1 MGIRERLSGNEASAT
16 AMKQINPDVVA
27 AFPITPSTEI
37 PQYFSTFVSNGQ
49 VDTEFV
55 AVESEHSA
63 MSACIGAEAAGA
75 RAMTAT
81 SANGLSLMWEM
92 IYIASSLRLPIVM
105 SLVNRAVSGPLNI
118 HNDHSDAMGVRDSGW
133 IQLFSENNQEAYD
146 NLIMAHRIAE
156 NKDVLLPLMVCQD
169 GFITSH
175 SIENIE
181 LVEDDKVKEFVGEY
195 KPEHYLLNDK
205 EPIAVGPLDLQAYLF
220 EHKRQQAEAMKN
232 AKKVI
237 LDVAKDFE
245 KLTGR
250 KYGLFEEYRLDD
262 AEIAI
267 VCMNSTAGTA
277 KYTIDRLREKGIKAG
292 LLKVRVFR
300 PFPGEEIAEALKYI
314 PAPVEEFVPEET
326 VQEVKAKA
334 KEEAV
339 QKAEVKEPAKVNPIL
354 ATEPATKKEVK
365 ADKAEKV
372 EKVETNKKEAVSPVE
387 NKVGQTVALKPD
399 VKIAKEEPVLDTQYV
414 EQTRF
419 DVKPSLWQRFKNS
432 KIIRTISYIMKIKVV
447 LEFPA
452 LPEGRGENR

>member
-1 MGIRERLSGNEASAT
+1 MSIRERLSGNEAVAT

-92 IYIASSLRLPIVM
+92 IYIASSLRLPIVL

-118 HNDHSDAMGVRDSGW
+118 HNDHSDAMGVRDAGW
-133 IQLFSENNQEAYD
+133 IMLFSENNQEAYD
-146 NLIMAHRIAE
+146 NTIMAHRIAE
-156 NKDVLLPLMVCQD
+156 HKDVMLPLMICQD

-181 LVEDDKVKEFVGEY
+181 LIEDSKVKEFVGEY
-195 KPEHYLLNDK
+195 HPEHYLLNKK

-220 EHKRQQAEAMKN
+220 EHKFQQAEAMRN

-237 LDVAKDFE
+237 KEVSKDFE

-250 KYGLFEEYRLDD
+250 KYSFFEEYKSED
-262 AEIAI
+262 ADYII
-267 VCMNSTAGTA
+267 VCMNSTAGTT
-277 KYTIDRLREKGIKAG
+277 KYVVDNLREKGIKAG
-292 LLKVRVFR
+292 LVKIRMFR
-300 PFPGEEIAEALKYI
+300 PFPAEELAAALS
-314 PAPVEEFVPEET
+314 
-326 VQEVKAKA
+326 KAK
-334 KEEAV
+334 V
-339 QKAEVKEPAKVNPIL
+339 
-354 ATEPATKKEVK
+354 
-365 ADKAEKV
+365 
-372 EKVETNKKEAVSPVE
+372 
-387 NKVGQTVALKPD
+387 VA
-399 VKIAKEEPVLDTQYV
+399 VLDKSDSLNGAGGALFEDVVSGMFTNGVNVPTVNYV
-414 EQTRF
+414 YGIGGRDTTAEDIESVYT
-419 DVKPSLWQRFKNS
+419 DLS
-432 KIIRTISYIMKIKVV
+432 KIDTSKKIEDPYRYLGVRREEK
-447 LEFPA
+447 
-452 LPEGRGENR
+452 

>member
-1 MGIRERLSGNEASAT
+1 MSIRERLSGNEAAAT

-37 PQYFSTFVSNGQ
+37 PQYFSTFVSNGA

-133 IQLFSENNQEAYD
+133 IMLFSENNQEAYD

-181 LVEDDKVKEFVGEY
+181 LIEDEKVKEFVGKY
-195 KPEHYLLNDK
+195 KPEHYLLNAK
-205 EPIAVGPLDLQAYLF
+205 EPMAIGPLDLQAYLF
-220 EHKRQQAEAMKN
+220 EHKYQQAEAMKK
-232 AKKVI
+232 AKDVI
-237 LDVAKDFE
+237 LKVSKDFE
-245 KLTGR
+245 ELTGR
-250 KYGLFEEYRLDD
+250 KYSFFEEYRLDD
-262 AEIAI
+262 AEFAI
-267 VCMNSTAGTA
+267 VCMNSTAGTVKA
-277 KYTIDRLREKGIKAG
+277 VVDELRAKGIKAG
-292 LLKVRVFR
+292 LLKIKVFR
-300 PFPGEEIAEALKYI
+300 PFPADEVANALGHLKAVAILDKADSLNAIGGALFEDVTSSMYVNGKNVPAINYI
-314 PAPVEEFVPEET
+314 YGIGGRDTTTKDIHT
-326 VQEVKAKA
+326 VYTDLQEVA
-334 KEEAV
+334 
-339 QKAEVKEPAKVNPIL
+339 NSG
-354 ATEPATKKEVK
+354 
-365 ADKAEKV
+365 KV
-372 EKVETNKKEAVSPVE
+372 ENPYRYLSVRRDK
-387 NKVGQTVALKPD
+387 
-399 VKIAKEEPVLDTQYV
+399 
-414 EQTRF
+414 
-419 DVKPSLWQRFKNS
+419 
-432 KIIRTISYIMKIKVV
+432 
-447 LEFPA
+447 
-452 LPEGRGENR
+452 

>member
-1 MGIRERLSGNEASAT
+1 MSIRERLSGNEAAAT

-37 PQYFSTFVSNGQ
+37 PQYFSTFVDNGL

-118 HNDHSDAMGVRDSGW
+118 HNDHSDAMGVRDAGW
-133 IQLFSENNQEAYD
+133 IMLFSESNQEAYD
-146 NLIMAHRIAE
+146 NLLMAHRIAE
-156 NKDVLLPLMVCQD
+156 NKNVMLPLMVCQD

-181 LVEDDKVKEFVGEY
+181 LLEDDKVKEFVGTY
-195 KPEHYLLNDK
+195 KPEHYLLNK
-205 EPIAVGPLDLQAYLF
+205 NEPIAVGPLDLQAYLF
-220 EHKRQQAEAMKN
+220 EHKAQQAEAMKN
-232 AKKVI
+232 AKQVI

-245 KLTGR
+245 KMTGR
-250 KYGLFEEYRLDD
+250 KYGLFEEYKLDD

-267 VCMNSTAGTA
+267 VCMNSTAGTT
-277 KYTIDRLREKGIKAG
+277 KFVVDKLRSQGIKAG

-300 PFPGEEIAEALKYI
+300 PFPVDEIANSLSHLKAI
-314 PAPVEEFVPEET
+314 A
-326 VQEVKAKA
+326 
-334 KEEAV
+334 
-339 QKAEVKEPAKVNPIL
+339 IL
-354 ATEPATKKEVK
+354 DK
-365 ADKAEKV
+365 ADSLNAAGGALFEDVTSAMYVNNKNVPAVNYVYGIGGRDTKSDDIEKV
-372 EKVETNKKEAVSPVE
+372 YNDLLEIVKTGKVENPYRYL
-387 NKVGQTVALKPD
+387 GL
-399 VKIAKEEPVLDTQYV
+399 
-414 EQTRF
+414 R
-419 DVKPSLWQRFKNS
+419 R
-432 KIIRTISYIMKIKVV
+432 
-447 LEFPA
+447 
-452 LPEGRGENR
+452 EGDK